1 MGIGFCVTCFID
13 NLCIFDDLGVCI
25 RVRVLNEHLL
35 WDWEIERCVLGIWG
49 CVLTGCLLRCGVIS
63 SCLGGLGTM
72 EHWVL
77 RDWDAYGVSSG
88 V

>member
-1 MGIGFCVTCFID
+1 MYKGEGFKRTSAMGLGDRKVCSG
-13 NLCIFDDLGVCI
+13 DLGVCLN
-25 RVRVLNEHLL
+25 RVS
-35 WDWEIERCVLGIWG
+35 
-49 CVLTGCLLRCGVIS
+49 LRCGVIS